1 LRDALDQT
9 QARIDE
15 EQMTQSS
22 YRHMLERME
31 RDYIA
36 SRLKANELEI
46 SIKSK
51 GQILDLESHK
61 HRKTKEDRLQS
72 KAIFDSLMLNIEK
85 EQKDRQERIIELQ
98 KCIKNKEESV
108 QRRIERQRRNAEI
121 AEAAANENK
130 DSSEL
135 ILRQQLYINKL
146 WNTFMRKKMEKE
158 MKRSQNID
166 DAFKAIK
173 TATQVTD
180 VQELVRKFLSR
191 E

>member
-1 LRDALDQT
+1 MRDALDQT

-85 EQKDRQERIIELQ
+85 EQKDRQERIIEL
-98 KCIKNKEESV
+98 
-108 QRRIERQRRNAEI
+108 
-121 AEAAANENK
+121 
-130 DSSEL
+130 
-135 ILRQQLYINKL
+135 
-146 WNTFMRKKMEKE
+146 
-158 MKRSQNID
+158 
-166 DAFKAIK
+166 
-173 TATQVTD
+173 
-180 VQELVRKFLSR
+180 
-191 E
+191 

>member
-1 LRDALDQT
+1 MLD
-9 QARIDE
+9 
-15 EQMTQSS
+15 
-22 YRHMLERME
+22 RME

-51 GQILDLESHK
+51 HQILDLESHK
-61 HRKTKEDRLQS
+61 HRKTKEERLQS
-72 KAIFDSLMLNIEK
+72 KATFDSLMLNIEK

-191 E
+191 EQTYS

>member
-1 LRDALDQT
+1 
-9 QARIDE
+9 
-15 EQMTQSS
+15 MTSSS
-22 YRHMLERME
+22 YKYMLERME
-31 RDYIA
+31 RDYIS
-36 SRLKANELEI
+36 SRLKANELEV

-51 GQILDLESHK
+51 AQILDLESHK
-61 HRKTKEDRLQS
+61 NRKTKEERLQS

-180 VQELVRKFLSR
+180 V
-191 E
+191 